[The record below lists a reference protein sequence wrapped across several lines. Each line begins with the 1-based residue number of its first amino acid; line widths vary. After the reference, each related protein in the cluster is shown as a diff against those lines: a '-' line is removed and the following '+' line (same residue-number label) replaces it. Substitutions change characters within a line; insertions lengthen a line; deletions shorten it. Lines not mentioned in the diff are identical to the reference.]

1 MKSPDVDDDNTG
13 QDDEVDDGS
22 VSYQKLS
29 LLLAGALAVIVLLM
43 NFLSPDEIAISES
56 TFQGLLDERLVDRI
70 AVGDGWLVCALVD
83 EIMVE
88 ELTGVGSRPR
98 RGRLVSGELGERPAL
113 DEQRQWRH
121 WGGEVHPADDAT
133 SAKRTRGQLTGWALM
148 TILLAVGVYYIVTQA
163 KRSKRLDSPRGRLM
177 KLEQELKNGEISQE
191 EYRKKAEAISAEL

>member
-1 MKSPDVDDDNTG
+1 MKSPEVDDDNTG

-70 AVGDGWLVCALVD
+70 AVGDGWLVCDLVD

-98 RGRLVSGELGERPAL
+98 RGRLVSVELGERPSL

-121 WGGEVHPADDAT
+121 WGVEVHPADDAT

>member
-1 MKSPDVDDDNTG
+1 VDDDNTG

-70 AVGDGWLVCALVD
+70 AVGDGWLVCDLVD

-98 RGRLVSGELGERPAL
+98 RGRLVSVELGERPSL

-121 WGGEVHPADDAT
+121 WGVEVHPADDAT
-133 SAKRTRGQLTGWALM
+133 
-148 TILLAVGVYYIVTQA
+148 
-163 KRSKRLDSPRGRLM
+163 
-177 KLEQELKNGEISQE
+177 
-191 EYRKKAEAISAEL
+191 